1 MTDKNKNNIL
11 GIVSLTDAY
20 DVYTVND
27 LIIVLRHHAQ
37 YCYYAV
43 MPDGKTMLICLNE
56 DEEEQLDR

>member
-11 GIVSLTDAY
+11 GIVSLTDTYDAY
-20 DVYTVND
+20 DVND
-27 LIIVLRHHAQ
+27 LIIVLRHRAQ